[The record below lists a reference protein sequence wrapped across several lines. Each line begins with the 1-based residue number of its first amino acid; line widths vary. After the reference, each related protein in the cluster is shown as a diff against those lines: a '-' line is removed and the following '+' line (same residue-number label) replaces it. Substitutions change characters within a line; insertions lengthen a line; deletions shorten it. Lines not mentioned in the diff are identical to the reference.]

1 MAFDQSIALVTGTS
15 SGIGAALAES
25 LLLND
30 WSVIGLAR
38 RGAPIRSSHY
48 HHLEVDL
55 GDLASLKDVAANQ
68 LQPMIADT
76 PWRRVGLVNNA
87 AMIGALDGIEACDPE
102 QLARIFAVNTVAP
115 AFLMGM
121 MSRIVE
127 PTTCLR
133 IVNVSSGAAG
143 TAYPGLGAYGGSKAA
158 LRLAGMALAAELE
171 SDERAGGPRP
181 NAAILSYEPGVVDT
195 AMQEETRSTSAAE
208 FPWSQPFRDFA
219 SEGILAKPQEV
230 IGEIVDF
237 LSGDSEESFAEK
249 RYGAD

>member
-15 SGIGAALAES
+15 SGIGAALAQS

-38 RGAPIRSSHY
+38 RRAPIRSSNY

-55 GDLASLKDVAANQ
+55 GDPESLHAVAEEQ
-68 LQPMIADT
+68 IRPMIADT

-87 AMIGALDGIEACDPE
+87 AMIGALSGIEACDPG
-102 QLARIFAVNTVAP
+102 QLTRILLVNTVAP
-115 AFLMGM
+115 VFLMGLV
-121 MSRIVE
+121 SRIVD

-143 TAYPGLGAYGGSKAA
+143 TGYPGLGAYGGSKAA
-158 LRLAGMALAAELE
+158 LRLAGMALAAELD
-171 SDERAGGPRP
+171 SDERPGGPRS
-181 NAAILSYEPGVVDT
+181 NAAVLSYEPGVVDT
-195 AMQEETRSTSAAE
+195 AMQEETRTTTSGE
-208 FPWSQPFRDFA
+208 FPWNQPFKDFA
-219 SEGILAKPQEV
+219 SEGMLHKPQEV

-237 LSGDSEESFAEK
+237 LSGDGEETFVEK
-249 RYGAD
+249 RYGAE